1 MNAIVC
7 VNSLNGIGFNNTI
20 PWRSKKDM
28 AYFKEKTIGKG
39 NNAVIMGR
47 KTFESMGCRPL
58 KKRRNYILSRDTDL
72 AINADVV
79 VESRMENLIIL
90 LNIFD
95 EVFVIGG
102 NEIYELFRPYIC
114 KWYITHIYDYSP
126 CDTFFTIDLSGYIEE
141 EAREETDGNYELT
154 FFVLGV
160 GEGEPRFP

>member
-7 VNSLNGIGFNNTI
+7 VNSLNGIGFDHKI
-20 PWRSKKDM
+20 PWKSKKDM
-28 AYFKEKTIGKG
+28 AYFKKKTIGKG

-58 KKRRNYILSRDTDL
+58 SKRRNYILSRDTDL
-72 AINADVV
+72 AQRCNADVV

-114 KWYITHIYDYSP
+114 KWYVTYIRNCSE
-126 CDTFFTIDLSGYIEE
+126 CDTFFTIDLSGYTQEE
-141 EAREETDGNYELT
+141 IKEEMDGDSQLT
-154 FFVLGV
+154 FLVLRGT
-160 GEGEPRFP
+160 

>member
-20 PWRSKKDM
+20 PWRSKKDT

-58 KKRRNYILSRDTDL
+58 KNRRNYILSRDTDL

-114 KWYITHIYDYSP
+114 KWYITHIHDYSP

-141 EAREETDGNYELT
+141 EVREETDGNNRLT

-160 GEGEPRFP
+160 GEPRFP